1 MRAGLGL
8 AWTWG
13 SIVISSSLYK
23 TKVAGKTGKNAAPVN
38 ALVNGAM
45 TARPLAEMCGLC
57 RLSNETGS
65 PASS

>member
-1 MRAGLGL
+1 MRVRLEL

-13 SIVISSSLYK
+13 CIVIYSSLYK
-23 TKVAGKTGKNAAPVN
+23 TKVAGKTGKNA